1 MRPSD
6 PTWLMGDVGL
16 APAQRPPPQQVVL
29 VWRRAMHGYLQWLW
43 RRTLL
48 LLFPLPLLL
57 VPLQTTCSALE
68 TPALLPLGLLL

>member
-1 MRPSD
+1 
-6 PTWLMGDVGL
+6 
-16 APAQRPPPQQVVL
+16 VVL
-29 VWRRAMHGYLQWLW
+29 VWRRAVHGYLHWLW

-57 VPLQTTCSALE
+57 MLLQTTYSALE